1 MIRTLLFAAPA
12 LLIAACATAPTPAP
26 IVAAERAF
34 ADDGYARGVKASFM
48 AYAAPDAVMF
58 APERVYVHDFFGA
71 QPDAPPDPSRPHLV
85 WWPLAAGIS
94 ASGDLG
100 FTTGP
105 YAYDEDRRG
114 YYFTV
119 WQRQP
124 DGEWKWVIDAG
135 VEADPATA
143 PGQSSPVDY
152 LPVATLGSV
161 SPDTAFSDVMAI
173 EGEMAS
179 QSQQDARAAYE
190 GKLAPDARLHT
201 KGLVPATDEAGR
213 SAALQARPQVLSL
226 TPLGGGASGAGDLVW
241 TYSSAGWAGNEGPVT
256 GFVVRVW
263 QKREAGWQ
271 IVFDELIP
279 ST

>member
-1 MIRTLLFAAPA
+1 MIRTLLIAAPA
-12 LLIAACATAPTPAP
+12 LIMAACATAPAPAP

-34 ADDGYARGVKASFM
+34 ADDGYARGVKASFK

-58 APERVYVHDFFGA
+58 APERVYVHHFFGA
-71 QPDAPPDPSRPHLV
+71 QSDAPADPSRPHLV

-135 VEADPATA
+135 VEADAARA
-143 PGQSSPVDY
+143 PGQEARSITCP
-152 LPVATLGSV
+152 LP
-161 SPDTAFSDVMAI
+161 
-173 EGEMAS
+173 
-179 QSQQDARAAYE
+179 
-190 GKLAPDARLHT
+190 H
-201 KGLVPATDEAGR
+201 
-213 SAALQARPQVLSL
+213 SAACHR
-226 TPLGGGASGAGDLVW
+226 
-241 TYSSAGWAGNEGPVT
+241 
-256 GFVVRVW
+256 
-263 QKREAGWQ
+263 
-271 IVFDELIP
+271 IP
-279 ST
+279 PFRT

>member
-1 MIRTLLFAAPA
+1 MIRTLFIAAPA
-12 LLIAACATAPTPAP
+12 LIVAACATAPTTTPAP
-26 IVAAERAF
+26 VVAAERAF
-34 ADDGYARGVKASFM
+34 AEDGYARGVKASFT

-58 APERVYVHDFFGA
+58 APQRVYVHDFFNA
-71 QPDAPPDPSRPHLV
+71 QPDAPPDASRPHLV

-94 ASGDLG
+94 SSGDLG

-135 VEADPATA
+135 VEADAAAA
-143 PGQSSPVDY
+143 PGRGAPVDY

-161 SPDTAFSDVMAI
+161 SPDTAFSDVMVI

-179 QSQQDARAAYE
+179 KAQQDARAAYE
-190 GKLAPDARLHT
+190 GKLAPEARMHT
-201 KGLVPATDEAGR
+201 EGLVPATDEASQ
-213 SAALQARPQVLSL
+213 SASLQVRPATLSL

-241 TYSSAGWAGNEGPVT
+241 TYSSAEWTVGEGPAT

-271 IVFDELIP
+271 IVFDELI
-279 ST
+279 